1 MTLIEFL
8 SSPVFRFLLFPVG
21 SAVLGVGIKY
31 VTRNDNYAKFQKEDL
46 AVGLELLLT
55 ACLMFLALT
64 SDRSLQIASVNQG
77 LAAALASRDVP
88 RAQELQLKASILSQ
102 ELAAS
107 GWVLLIMFLGL
118 WSVSTLVRKLGWQS
132 KDAMRPLLGIA
143 LPLVVGILALIAVM
157 ASAS

>member
-1 MTLIEFL
+1 MTLIDFL
-8 SSPVFRFLLFPVG
+8 SSPVFRFLLFPLG

-64 SDRSLQIASVNQG
+64 SDRSLQMASVNHD
-77 LAAALASRDVP
+77 LATALASKDVP
-88 RAQELQLKASILSQ
+88 KAQELQIKVSALSQ

-107 GWVLLIMFLGL
+107 GWVLLAMFVGL
-118 WSVSTLVRKLGWQS
+118 WSVSTIVRKLGWAS
-132 KDAMRPLLGIA
+132 KDEMIIVSGIA
-143 LPLVVGILALIAVM
+143 TLVQNRFRIKTFR
-157 ASAS
+157 

>member
-1 MTLIEFL
+1 M
-8 SSPVFRFLLFPVG
+8 
-21 SAVLGVGIKY
+21 LGVGIKY
-31 VTRNDNYAKFQKEDL
+31 VTRNDTYGKFQKEDL

-64 SDRSLQIASVNQG
+64 SDRSLQMASINDD
-77 LAAALASRDVP
+77 LAAALAKKDVP
-88 RAQELQLKASILSQ
+88 KAQELQSEVSALSQ

-107 GWVLLIMFLGL
+107 GWVLLVMFLGL
-118 WSVSTLVRKLGWQS
+118 WSVSTLVRKLGWES
-132 KDAMRPLLGIA
+132 KDAMKPILGIG